1 MTLLR
6 RANVHGRRTTPGDRV
21 VVGRVEVLVA
31 HGEGGVLVVRTLAP
45 RLGRLRGS
53 EVGGGGGGGGGA
65 RRPDPDASA
74 RGQLNEL
81 RGRELSR
88 RGWAEET
95 SGARRVPGIEAHL
108 GRVVGQDGFQ
118 QLVVVDPHG
127 PAARLHGGGEG
138 SGWMKKNLRS
148 GFAISPRRA

>member
-53 EVGGGGGGGGGA
+53 EAGRGGKA
-65 RRPDPDASA
+65 RVSDAA
-74 RGQLNEL
+74 IRT
-81 RGRELSR
+81 R
-88 RGWAEET
+88 RHA
-95 SGARRVPGIEAHL
+95 V
-108 GRVVGQDGFQ
+108 
-118 QLVVVDPHG
+118 
-127 PAARLHGGGEG
+127 
-138 SGWMKKNLRS
+138 N
-148 GFAISPRRA
+148 